1 METEAGRRAFY
12 KSQAWGLTR
21 KAVLARDKHLCQR
34 CLHKGILTTTN
45 TVHHIT
51 PLEDAPDKALDTDNL
66 ESICPAC
73 HNLVHPTKGFG
84 NKDLRRRIVAVL
96 GYPAAGKT
104 TYVRSRMGE
113 YDIVLDTDILTAAI
127 TQRDIHDQLGGGRN
141 AFWMA
146 SDIVTH
152 IIKTVRAKGYAFDTL
167 WVIRT
172 RLSDEEFHALR
183 AARARLYWLD
193 VDRETCAE
201 RLKAQGREDVAEAFD
216 KCDKFMREYGRR
228 IERIKPTPPYQKR
241 KRL

>member
-1 METEAGRRAFY
+1 MEMETEAGRRAFY
-12 KSQAWGLTR
+12 KSQAWAFTR

-34 CLHKGILTTTN
+34 CLRKGILTTTN

-127 TQRDIHDQLGGGRN
+127 TQRDIHDQSGGGRN

-228 IERIKPTPPYQKR
+228 IERIEP
-241 KRL
+241 